1 MPRIEPNGLQA
12 RLIPVHARVL
22 PVRRR
27 ACARAHTSPKWPWGG
42 VIGRLA
48 LRADP
53 SAPRK
58 CEGAKGRATWASCPA
73 RALHARVLPL
83 WRRACAHAPTHLCW
97 AVPSCNSRC
106 ELACRPLACAI
117 FKSRATWAPLP
128 GSCLAC
134 ARLAS
139 KAACMHICTFSA
151 NAWSSLTS
159 VSRIA
164 SFQGEAAISSL
175 THHSR
180 RRRASR
186 HGFFSS
192 LVLCS
197 SRLGFLRVM
206 PGKL

>member
-12 RLIPVHARVL
+12 RLVPVHARVL

-97 AVPSCNSRC
+97 AVPSCNQFAMRTG
-106 ELACRPLACAI
+106 LP
-117 FKSRATWAPLP
+117 ATRMCDIQKPSHMGPLP

-139 KAACMHICTFSA
+139 KAACMHICTFSVRA
-151 NAWSSLTS
+151 GLLRLPCRGSPGNQARRRLQLP
-159 VSRIA
+159 R
-164 SFQGEAAISSL
+164 
-175 THHSR
+175 HHSR
-180 RRRASR
+180 RRRALR
-186 HGFFSS
+186 Q
-192 LVLCS
+192 
-197 SRLGFLRVM
+197 RLQLPRAVQL
-206 PGKL
+206 PT